1 MNIVTNHH
9 WRAFVYREDV
19 PEKILE
25 DDFDWTNEDHEESD
39 DYLGSIGVARSA
51 PADGFIKYQ
60 GHHYH
65 LGEFMRCHGELL
77 ELGWEGVANDT
88 FFSGILIKVSE
99 DGEQYQ
105 IARIWI

>member
-1 MNIVTNHH
+1 MNIATNHH
-9 WRAFVYREDV
+9 WRDFLYREEV

-39 DYLGSIGVARSA
+39 DYS
-51 PADGFIKYQ
+51 DGFIKYQ

-77 ELGWEGVANDT
+77 ELGWEGVANET
-88 FFSGILIKVSE
+88 FFSGVLIKVSE

-105 IARIWI
+105 IARIWT